1 MDIMKNGEGVMMD
14 SVKVV
19 GISFGNFGLSLTG
32 VHTIL
37 QCIVAVVSICYLIY
51 KMKKMRDG

>member
-1 MDIMKNGEGVMMD
+1 MEELIHSDV
-14 SVKVV
+14 VKVAGV
-19 GISFGNFGLSLTG
+19 SLGNFGLSLTG